1 MASYIYY
8 KGKKYGDG
16 SDQKI
21 KAVSMDW
28 FLENNFQTQE
38 EIDAFIEQYNAGGF
52 VIGQDSSGYIL
63 IPSTD
68 DLKIES
74 AIMTDTAA
82 NGLIYQEEPE
92 ELHILLDNGVQGY
105 YSGMDK
111 AVIVQGLRCIM
122 GYRSSFRGFQYSSNS
137 GWYLPDSGSSNA
149 LGNMIAPP
157 RGSQSGVPSSTAP
170 EGLTYKQILDMYA
183 AESVECPCEL
193 VSNIQHFIET
203 GEIEKFMY
211 TDFVN
216 YRESA
221 ASIPPVLYYNTYI
234 YDGQGSNYRYI
245 YRPYSFDQKNKVFRK
260 DELDK
265 LGASTLAI
273 TTATQATVFGLVPC
287 VEKINFTENKDFWQ
301 IPDGYTFELVGEDY
315 GVFKNENDE
324 RFEATN
330 SFSVFNYVNGTS
342 SQNGLYQLLDTT
354 NYYFKRIGDI
364 KKLSSDFNAIAVIYF
379 LPLLLK
385 RDEQG
390 KYTQIPM
397 MNTTANV
404 IFSSPTIN
412 CPLTLEE
419 IAYNQTVINRTEP
432 VNWLELK
439 RNLGIV
445 P

>member
-122 GYRSSFRGFQYSSNS
+122 GYRDLFRGFQYSNSLHEWQLSNS
-137 GWYLPDSGSSNA
+137 ANIGA
-149 LGNMIAPP
+149 MIAPAH
-157 RGSQSGVPSSTAP
+157 GSQSGVPSSSYP
-170 EGLTYKQILDMYA
+170 EGLTYRQILDMYA
-183 AESVECPCEL
+183 AQSEDCPCEL
-193 VSNIQHFIET
+193 ITNIQYFIET

-221 ASIPPVLYYNTYI
+221 SSIPPVLYYNTFI

-245 YRPYSFDQKNKVFRK
+245 YRPYSFDQSNKIFRK
-260 DELDK
+260 DELNR
-265 LGASTLAI
+265 ASVQTLAI

-301 IPDGYTFELVGEDY
+301 IPDGYTFELIGEDY

-324 RFEATN
+324 RFEPTN

-364 KKLSSDFNAIAVIYF
+364 KKLSSDFNAIAVIHF

-397 MNTTANV
+397 MNITGNV
-404 IFSSPTIN
+404 TFNSPVVN